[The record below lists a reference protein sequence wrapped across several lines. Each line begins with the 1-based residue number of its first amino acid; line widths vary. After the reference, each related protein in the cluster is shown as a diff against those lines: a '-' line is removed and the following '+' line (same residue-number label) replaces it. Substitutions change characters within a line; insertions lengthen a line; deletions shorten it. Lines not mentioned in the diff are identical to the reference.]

1 MSNRISA
8 DLKHK
13 LYASGKNFKG
23 TNSIVANVNGNT
35 FSLELGVD
43 NKIWHY

>member
-1 MSNRISA
+1 MLQEKI
-8 DLKHK
+8 LKV
-13 LYASGKNFKG
+13 LI
-23 TNSIVANVNGNT
+23 SIVANVNGNT